1 LAFTLTKSPLAIA
14 GVTAV
19 NKAFAAIAA
28 LPAGVVADRVERRTV
43 MVASDVTAG
52 AVMLALVVVMTA
64 GRASLAMVYVA
75 AAVLAVCDVSYT
87 LAMQAAFPDVV
98 AADQLA
104 TANGRLMAVEG
115 AGESFLGPGCGGFL
129 FALAQR
135 LPFLVD
141 GASFFV
147 SALLVKVTV
156 PLRSSQGTHL
166 DRGAADAPGDVGGT
180 DAHRWGAQRA
190 PRTAGAER
198 YQGRHQRRVSW
209 TDDLRQGFRLFQ
221 REASLKLLGAA
232 VASVTFSQ
240 GMVIALLVVYG
251 KVTLHLSSTGYGVFL
266 ALASLFGVVGA
277 FSAGAL
283 LRRFG
288 GSRLIVGGAAL
299 VGVSYLG
306 LAFTRIAVVAVFVF
320 GLQEFGAAVASVGS
334 VTARQ
339 RIIPRRLY
347 GRIGSVHRLAVSA
360 AAPLGAL
367 LAGVIASAAGVRDAV
382 FAAGV
387 FEIVMLALLAP
398 ALTRALAAAPS
409 MPEPG
414 SS

>member
-1 LAFTLTKSPLAIA
+1 MASPELAATKVDSPPGSGPVAGAGRRRAGGPFWRLWWATGISASGDGLVAVALPLLAFTLTKSPLAIA

-19 NKAFAAIAA
+19 NRAFAAIAA

-43 MVASDVTAG
+43 MIASDVTAG

-129 FALAQR
+129 FAMAQR
-135 LPFLVD
+135 LPFGVD
-141 GASFFV
+141 GVSFFV

-156 PLRSSQGTHL
+156 PLRSSHGMHL
-166 DRGAADAPGDVGGT
+166 DRGAGDAPGGIPGT
-180 DAHRWGAQRA
+180 DVFPSGAHRI
-190 PRTAGAER
+190 PRVSAAER

-232 VASVTFSQ
+232 VASVTLCQAWSS
-240 GMVIALLVVYG
+240 
-251 KVTLHLSSTGYGVFL
+251 LSWLSM
-266 ALASLFGVVGA
+266 
-277 FSAGAL
+277 
-283 LRRFG
+283 
-288 GSRLIVGGAAL
+288 
-299 VGVSYLG
+299 
-306 LAFTRIAVVAVFVF
+306 
-320 GLQEFGAAVASVGS
+320 
-334 VTARQ
+334 AR
-339 RIIPRRLY
+339 
-347 GRIGSVHRLAVSA
+347 
-360 AAPLGAL
+360 
-367 LAGVIASAAGVRDAV
+367 
-382 FAAGV
+382 
-387 FEIVMLALLAP
+387 
-398 ALTRALAAAPS
+398 
-409 MPEPG
+409 
-414 SS
+414 